1 MNGSHMWKVIY
12 YNKCKQINVTLLFFI
27 LFWIYILDDAEC
39 ELNCRPINQKYFAK
53 LKEYAVDGT
62 HCTNIHEKPKNHSNS
77 SKAVCVEGK
86 CRVSK

>member
-1 MNGSHMWKVIY
+1 M
-12 YNKCKQINVTLLFFI
+12 LLLIIILCYIFFY
-27 LFWIYILDDAEC
+27 LLILDDAEC

-62 HCTNIHEKPKNHSNS
+62 YCTNIHEKPKSHSNS

-86 CRVSK
+86 CRVSKLNVA